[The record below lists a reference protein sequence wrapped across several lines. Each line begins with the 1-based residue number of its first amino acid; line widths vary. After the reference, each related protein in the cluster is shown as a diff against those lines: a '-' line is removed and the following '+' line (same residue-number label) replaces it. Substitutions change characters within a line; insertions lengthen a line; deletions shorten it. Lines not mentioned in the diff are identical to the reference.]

1 MFVSLSLTQDL
12 LIVLFSRSYA
22 ALIGVVTHDYF
33 DDLSDADARRG
44 VAAERRDR
52 MLQGCNSHMTSTKS

>member
-1 MFVSLSLTQDL
+1 M
-12 LIVLFSRSYA
+12 
-22 ALIGVVTHDYF
+22 VTHDYF

-52 MLQGCNSHMTSTKS
+52 MLQGCNSHMTSAKMMGLLDPLFSPFPLWDPNYS